1 MGKGSNSRPFEIPQ
15 EQFLSNWER
24 TFGSKNKTEPK
35 PEPETREPIT
45 PKCDETK

>member
-1 MGKGSNSRPFEIPQ
+1 MSKGSNPRPFEVPQ

-24 TFGSKNKTEPK
+24 TFGRKSKTESEPV
-35 PEPETREPIT
+35 PETKEPKR